1 MEEATAFDTW
11 FGVAIII
18 DTAESKNNQKGF
30 ETFRIKKCTTGI
42 AAVVH
47 FQVFKAP
54 DGPVN

>member
-30 ETFRIKKCTTGI
+30 ETFKIKKMHNRHCCRC
-42 AAVVH
+42 AFSS
-47 FQVFKAP
+47 FQSPGWAS
-54 DGPVN
+54 